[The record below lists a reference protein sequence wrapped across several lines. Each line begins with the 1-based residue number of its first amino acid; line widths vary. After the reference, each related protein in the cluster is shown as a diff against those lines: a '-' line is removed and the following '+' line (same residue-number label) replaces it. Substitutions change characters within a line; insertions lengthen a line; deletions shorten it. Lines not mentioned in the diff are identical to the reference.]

1 MGRRAQDLWGEPI
14 DFAALAVARSRK
26 GWRPTRAQ
34 KEAWAEKRRKKAKK
48 ARTEAGKRFAAR
60 KRAEGAKRRK
70 GDGSA
75 LHAFLAAFQPGQ
87 WYGVA
92 DIANASGCNYSSCK
106 AWCVTQRK
114 AGRIERTK
122 NPAFV
127 RAGFLEPEWLYGIT
141 EAGVAHLESLAA
153 PKTPLV
159 EIPPTV

>member
-14 DFAALAVARSRK
+14 DFAALAIERSRK

-48 ARTEAGKRFAAR
+48 ARTEAGKRFAA
-60 KRAEGAKRRK
+60 KRVKTRTK

-75 LHAFLAAFQPGQ
+75 LGAFLAAFQPGR

-92 DIANASGCNYSSCK
+92 DIANASGCKYSSCK

-114 AGRIERTK
+114 RGLLERTK
-122 NPAFV
+122 NPAF
-127 RAGFLEPEWLYGIT
+127 AGSNFAGEPEWLFRIT
-141 EAGVAHLESLAA
+141 EAGRVY
-153 PKTPLV
+153 LV
-159 EIPPTV
+159 KPG